1 MFLPVERILVVDD
14 EPDLLE
20 LVRFN
25 LSQAGFEVETAQGG
39 QEGLEKAQRR
49 RPDLVVLDLMLPD
62 LPGTEVCRRLRIDP
76 ALAGLPILM
85 LTARSEEIDRVV
97 GLELGADDYVTKP
110 FSPRELVL
118 RVRAIL
124 RRTRAEG
131 EPAKLLRQGA
141 LELDPERHRCKVD
154 DREVKLTAKEFELL
168 RALMERPGRVLSRDR
183 LLDEVWGSD
192 ITVTS
197 RTIDTHLKRLREK
210 LGNAGDLVE
219 TVRGVGYRFTD

>member
-1 MFLPVERILVVDD
+1 VSERILVVDD

-25 LSQAGFEVETAQGG
+25 LCQAGFDVETATGG
-39 QEGLEKAQRR
+39 EEGLEKARR
-49 RPDLVVLDLMLPD
+49 HPPDLVVLDLMLPD
-62 LPGTEVCRRLRIDP
+62 VPGTEVCRRLRTDSE
-76 ALAGLPILM
+76 LGSVPILM

-118 RVRAIL
+118 RARAIL
-124 RRTRAEG
+124 RRTRADG
-131 EPAKLLRQGA
+131 EPTKLMRSGL
-141 LELDPERHRCKVD
+141 LELDPERHRCRVGE
-154 DREVKLTAKEFELL
+154 REIKLTAKEFELL
-168 RALMERPGRVLSRDR
+168 RTLMERPGRVMTRDR

-210 LGNAGDLVE
+210 LGDAGDLVE
-219 TVRGVGYRFTD
+219 TVRGVGYRFAD

>member
-1 MFLPVERILVVDD
+1 MKTILVVDD
-14 EPDLLE
+14 APNIVELLRLYLEGAGYATVVATDGPAAVE
-20 LVRFN
+20 LHR
-25 LSQAGFEVETAQGG
+25 
-39 QEGLEKAQRR
+39 KH

-62 LPGTEVCRRLRIDP
+62 VPGTEVCRRLRTD
-76 ALAGLPILM
+76 AELGTVPILM

-118 RVRAIL
+118 RARAIL
-124 RRTRAEG
+124 RRTRADG
-131 EPAKLLRQGA
+131 DPAKLMRSGL
-141 LELDPERHRCKVD
+141 LELDPERHRCRVSEQD
-154 DREVKLTAKEFELL
+154 IKLTAKEFELL
-168 RALMERPGRVLSRDR
+168 RALMERPGRVMTRDR

-210 LGNAGDLVE
+210 LGDAGDLVE
-219 TVRGVGYRFTD
+219 TVRGVGYRFAD

>member
-1 MFLPVERILVVDD
+1 VPERILIVDD

-25 LSQAGFEVETAQGG
+25 LCQAGFDVETATGG
-39 QEGLEKAQRR
+39 QEGLEKARRR

-62 LPGTEVCRRLRIDP
+62 VPGTEVCRRLRTD
-76 ALAGLPILM
+76 AELAGVPILM

-118 RVRAIL
+118 RTRAIL
-124 RRTRAEG
+124 RRTRADG
-131 EPAKLLRQGA
+131 EPAKLMRNGL
-141 LELDPERHRCKVD
+141 LELDPERHRCRVSERD
-154 DREVKLTAKEFELL
+154 IKLTAKEFELL
-168 RALMERPGRVLSRDR
+168 RALMERPGRVMTRDR
-183 LLDEVWGSD
+183 LLDEVWGAD

-210 LGNAGDLVE
+210 LGEAGDLVE
-219 TVRGVGYRFTD
+219 TVRGVGYRFAD

>member
-1 MFLPVERILVVDD
+1 VAQRILVVDD

-25 LSQAGFEVETAQGG
+25 LCAAGYEVETAETGA
-39 QEGLEKAQRR
+39 EGVEKARAR
-49 RPDLVVLDLMLPD
+49 VPDLLVLDIMLPD
-62 LPGTEVCRRLRIDP
+62 LPGTEVCKRLRAD
-76 ALAGLPILM
+76 ADLAGLPILM

-124 RRTRAEG
+124 RRTRGSREST
-131 EPAKLLRQGA
+131 LLHHGS
-141 LELDPERHRCKVD
+141 LELDTERHRCRVED
-154 DREVKLTAKEFELL
+154 EDIRLTAKEFELL
-168 RALMERPGRVLSRDR
+168 KALMERPGRVMTRDR

-192 ITVTS
+192 ITVTT

-210 LGNAGDLVE
+210 LGAAADFVE
-219 TVRGVGYRFTD
+219 TVRGVGYRFAD